1 MSDKNVISVSSEVMN
16 KRVANFE
23 DQIPN
28 KTMMITQ
35 RMEGYKREIYSI
47 IGRGVSEDFNTKPAI
62 TESMGFNLAYVGAE
76 PGNGSTLHTH
86 HDEVEVFIPFSGQWS
101 VFWNEGEKREEAIVG
116 PMDCISVPPNVMRG
130 FTNVGSDYGYLMV
143 VISGNENKAVTRPK
157 DVVEGA
163 AKTGLTLNDKGHISD
178 AAE

>member
-1 MSDKNVISVSSEVMN
+1 MTDENIIVVTSEVMN

-28 KTMMITQ
+28 KTMLITQ
-35 RMEGYKREIYSI
+35 RMEGYKRDIYSI
-47 IGRGVSEDFNTKPAI
+47 IGRGVSEDVNTKPAI
-62 TESMGFNLAYVGAE
+62 TESTGFNVVYVGAE
-76 PGNGSTLHTH
+76 PGNGSALHTH
-86 HDEVEVFIPFSGQWS
+86 PDEVEVFIPFSGQWS
-101 VFWNEGEKREEAIVG
+101 VFWNEGENREEAIVG

-143 VISGNENKAVTRPK
+143 LISGDENKAITRPK
-157 DVVEGA
+157 EIVQGA
-163 AKTGLTLNDKGHISD
+163 ADTGLTLNDKGYIND